1 MICWEASSFVLCP
14 VAVALQRAVFCLHGG
29 EEQRNLK
36 PSQFVHTKQPDCFT
50 YVENGSKNHSGINP
64 TKSNKVV
71 PMYACTE
78 KRPRCLVYLLYSRI
92 FSKFPPKA
100 KEMDV
105 FYLQP
110 KPRICGD
117 DFALV

>member
-1 MICWEASSFVLCP
+1 MWRMGP
-14 VAVALQRAVFCLHGG
+14 
-29 EEQRNLK
+29 
-36 PSQFVHTKQPDCFT
+36 
-50 YVENGSKNHSGINP
+50 NHSGINP
-64 TKSNKVV
+64 THSNKVV

>member
-1 MICWEASSFVLCP
+1 M
-14 VAVALQRAVFCLHGG
+14 
-29 EEQRNLK
+29 
-36 PSQFVHTKQPDCFT
+36 HTTQPDCFT

-64 TKSNKVV
+64 TDSNKVV

-78 KRPRCLVYLLYSRI
+78 KRPRCLVYLLVIY

-105 FYLQP
+105 L
-110 KPRICGD
+110 
-117 DFALV
+117 FAT